1 MNHTNLQQRKI
12 ARILFDEFHNES
24 WSIDLP
30 TAQRMQPTHP
40 ADSSYAL
47 AGGELAQRDFVLE
60 RNLHAPLTMATLQQA
75 DVLLA
80 SIHDQRLF
88 NIRQEI
94 AKELVEIQA
103 TPTPD
108 IAGLLSQLDAAIE
121 LIPNLPLKAAI
132 DQIDKKNTTT

>member
-75 DVLLA
+75 DVLV
-80 SIHDQRLF
+80 
-88 NIRQEI
+88 I
-94 AKELVEIQA
+94 AHPSDTKWERTTVSGSPVFAAEL
-103 TPTPD
+103 PR
-108 IAGLLSQLDAAIE
+108 
-121 LIPNLPLKAAI
+121 K
-132 DQIDKKNTTT
+132 